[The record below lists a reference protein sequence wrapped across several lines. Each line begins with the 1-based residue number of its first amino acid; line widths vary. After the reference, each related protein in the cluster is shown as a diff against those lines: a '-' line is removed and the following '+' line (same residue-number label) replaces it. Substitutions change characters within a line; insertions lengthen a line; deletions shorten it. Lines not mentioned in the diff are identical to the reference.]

1 MISLLKLNGK
11 QVVNNL
17 FPALLC
23 IVIVF
28 VILTLIYLIIAL
40 MNKIKALDVKKQSHH
55 DNKTEETKINMNEI
69 DEDMMVA
76 ILVATI
82 DFKNETKQDARLVR
96 VNKIG

>member
-1 MISLLKLNGK
+1 MISLLELGGW
-11 QVVNNL
+11 QVIHNL
-17 FPALLC
+17 LPALLC

-40 MNKIKALDVKKQSHH
+40 MNKIKALDVKQQVNIKKE
-55 DNKTEETKINMNEI
+55 DTKINVDEI
-69 DEDMMVA
+69 DEDMMAA